1 MTRRKNKTLTTLWLE
16 EEYRYYARIIGHDDI
31 TRGIKIALEEAA
43 RERGIWIEKPKK
55 KPEPH
60 LSARV
65 KLFVDSLKNFDR
77 LTFHVDELHKIML
90 GIGIRKAETRAKIL
104 RELEAKGILSK
115 ENGFRF
121 RLMEG

>member
-1 MTRRKNKTLTTLWLE
+1 MTKRRGKILTTLWLE
-16 EEYRYYARIIGHDDI
+16 EDFRMYAKKIGHGDI

-90 GIGIRKAETRAKIL
+90 GIGIRKSETRAKIL
-104 RELEAKGILSK
+104 QELVGKGILSK

-121 RLMEG
+121 RLT